1 MIGLRSSAAAL
12 AFATTLLT
20 LSPRA
25 FGFCRTITQQIPADG
40 PDFNQAT
47 ECYEPPGAIPLWWSN
62 SCVGFSIQKDAS
74 KQISLADAT
83 THTTAAFAKW
93 MNASCPGGGTP
104 SISASDEGP
113 VACDQVGYSEV
124 GPNQHAIIF
133 RDTSWPH
140 SDPYNTLAL
149 TTVTFDTDTGE
160 IYDADMEVNTAQ
172 TQIVVNKVPGANQ
185 YDFDTIIT
193 HEAGHFLGLAHTP
206 VQLAM
211 MFARYNAGTLALTSD
226 DIAGICAI
234 YAPSGARAHEFDAG
248 TQIEAVTSQAPAS
261 CDPTPRHGF
270 GSACGP
276 FGVQPQA
283 SSSKRGCTVSRAPGS
298 GGSDGLPMLAF
309 AAVVLGV
316 GIARRRGA
324 ARIPDMRRLRTFAL
338 GSLLVLGTAAAG
350 QVVAEHEA
358 RASISI
364 AVLFDELVRDSSAAA
379 VVTPYDQKAVWE
391 DGRIIT
397 YTHVHADRTVA
408 GTLESD
414 PWIRTMGGTVG
425 RVGQLVDGEPVLTVG
440 RPGLLFLQGAPQSG
454 SGVYAVTARAQGQF
468 PVVLGEKNV
477 QLFRAS
483 SAVGGLM
490 PPPDSRISQMSQ
502 LRAKAGLAAEAPR
515 ATEVLH
521 ARPVEDAVRDV
532 AAAWVRIHGSK

>member
-1 MIGLRSSAAAL
+1 MFSPRSGAFAL
-12 AFATTLLT
+12 AFLTALLT
-20 LSPRA
+20 LPSRA
-25 FGFCRTITQQIPADG
+25 FGFCRTITAQIPADF
-40 PDFNQAT
+40 DQTA
-47 ECYEPPGAIPLWWSN
+47 ECYAPAGAIPLWWSN
-62 SCVGFSIQKDAS
+62 SCVGFSVQKDGS
-74 KQISLADAT
+74 KAISLADAT
-83 THTTAAFAKW
+83 THATAAFGKW
-93 MNASCPGGGTP
+93 MAASCPGGGNP
-104 SISASDEGP
+104 SVTVSNEGP
-113 VACDQVGYSEV
+113 VACDLVGYSEV

-149 TTVTFDTDTGE
+149 TTVTFDVDSGE

-172 TQIVVNKVPGANQ
+172 TQIVVNTAPGPNQ

-206 VQLAM
+206 IELAM
-211 MFARYNAGTLALTSD
+211 MFARYNVGTLGLTTD

-234 YAPSGARAHEFDAG
+234 YAPGGARAHDFDSG
-248 TQIEAVTSQAPAS
+248 THIEAVSSQAAS

-276 FGVQPQA
+276 FGTPPA
-283 SSSKRGCTVSRAPGS
+283 TTTKRGCTVSPTPG
-298 GGSDGLPMLAF
+298 GGSAGGGGMLAVS
-309 AAVVLGV
+309 AAILGL
-316 GIARRRGA
+316 GIARRRRA
-324 ARIPDMRRLRTFAL
+324 ARLPGMRRLRTFAFGTAVLL
-338 GSLLVLGTAAAG
+338 GLGAGAASLLVSEP
-350 QVVAEHEA
+350 VAH
-358 RASISI
+358 ASVSI

-379 VVTPYDQKAVWE
+379 VVTPYEQKAVWE

-440 RPGLLFLQGAPQSG
+440 RPGLLFLQGVPQVG
-454 SGVYAVTARAQGQF
+454 GVYAVTARAQGQF

-477 QLFRAS
+477 SILRAS

-490 PPPDSRISQMSQ
+490 PPPDSRTTQMAQ

-515 ATEVLH
+515 ASEVLH
-521 ARPVEDAVRDV
+521 LRPVEDALRDV
-532 AAAWVRIHGSK
+532 AAAWTRIHGSK